1 MTRAD
6 VLVAAAELA
15 VRHGEVPALGGVDL
29 VVRPG
34 ESVAVVGE
42 SGAGKSTLARAVIG
56 LSGGTVT
63 GSLRIA
69 GTDVAAASEQELR
82 DLRATRVGF
91 LGQGQT
97 VNPTQR
103 LGDHVTEVIRQ
114 RAGRRTAREQLP
126 ALFDRVGLPLDIAD
140 RYPHQVSGGQLR
152 RVGLAAALAQSPDLL
167 ILDEPTAGLDP
178 VSAAEVVDSI
188 SASVAAG
195 AGLLVITHALAD
207 AVRLAERVLVLY
219 RGRVME
225 DGPTDEVLARPR
237 HPYTRDLVVAYPVM
251 TTTRDLRPIRGRPA
265 ERAATDTGC
274 RFADR
279 CAQAI
284 MTCHDHEPAL
294 QVVGPVQL
302 ACHLGGVRTVLR
314 AERLTRV
321 HGRSRTARPK
331 VDRDDRPGVHDI
343 DLRVQHG
350 SALGVLGPSGS
361 GKSTLAHLLAGLT
374 APQAGRIEV
383 GGRDLAATARGER
396 AVQLVQQNP
405 WDALSP
411 RWTIRQSLTE
421 PLRLSGRAGDD
432 EVLAA
437 ALADVGLPADV
448 LDTRPDHLPGGALQR
463 ICLARALL
471 ARPEVLIADEPT
483 SLLDASEQA
492 RVLVTLRERQSE
504 LGLALVFVTHDA
516 AVARK
521 ITDEVVVLDR
531 GRIVEHGRTEDV
543 FGDPAHPTTRTL
555 LAAAPHLL

>member
-1 MTRAD
+1 MTRTEP
-6 VLVAAAELA
+6 LVEAAGLA
-15 VRHGEVPALGGVDL
+15 VRHGEVPAVGGIDL
-29 VVRPG
+29 TVRAG

-42 SGAGKSTLARAVIG
+42 SGAGKSTLARALIG

-63 GSLRIA
+63 GSLRIG
-69 GTDVAAASEQELR
+69 GTDVATASDKNLR
-82 DLRATRVGF
+82 DLRATRIGF

-114 RAGRRTAREQLP
+114 RVGRRAAREQLP
-126 ALFDRVGLPLDIAD
+126 ALFDRVGLPLELAE
-140 RYPHQVSGGQLR
+140 RHPHQVSGGQLR
-152 RVGLAAALAQSPDLL
+152 RADLAAALALTPDLL

-178 VSAAEVVDSI
+178 VSTAEVVATI
-188 SASVAAG
+188 RTAVGAG

-207 AVRLAERVLVLY
+207 AVKLAERVLVLH

-225 DGPTDEVLARPR
+225 DGPTVEVLKRPR
-237 HPYTRDLVVAYPVM
+237 HPYTRDLVAAYPVM

-265 ERAATDTGC
+265 ERGATDAGC

-284 MTCHDHEPAL
+284 TSCHEREPEL
-294 QVVGPVQL
+294 QVVGPVRL

-314 AERLTRV
+314 AEGLTKV
-321 HGRSRTARPK
+321 HGRNRRARTEA
-331 VDRDDRPGVHDI
+331 DRPGVHGI

-350 SALGVLGPSGS
+350 SAVGVLGPSGS

-374 APQAGRIEV
+374 TPQAGHVEV
-383 GGRDLAATARGER
+383 GGRALAATARGER
-396 AVQLVQQNP
+396 TVQLVQQNP

-411 RWTIRQSLTE
+411 RWTIRRSLTE
-421 PLRLSGRAGDD
+421 PLNLGGHAADD
-432 EVLAA
+432 DILAA
-437 ALADVGLPADV
+437 ALADVGLRADV
-448 LDTRPDHLPGGALQR
+448 LDTRPDQLPGGALQR

-516 AVARK
+516 AVTRK
-521 ITDEVVVLDR
+521 FTDELVVLDR
-531 GRIVEHGRTEDV
+531 GRVVEHGPTEDV
-543 FGDPAHPTTRTL
+543 CRDPAHPTTRTL